1 MGTMPPPLPQG
12 LAAPRALYVDRCAVE
27 GLQGSCGSSLYAVQ
41 PSSFVDTELW
51 NVPELDRSTLIFVR
65 KIGEG
70 IFGEVRLGVQA
81 GAFLIK
87 QLTMEFLHTLTN

>member
-81 GAFLIK
+81 GAFLINHGI
-87 QLTMEFLHTLTN
+87 LTYTH